1 MKYFV
6 VSLFV
11 MVRIFFFTYFCLLHK
26 DIEML
31 DHEGD
36 SLAPHILEGDSPTQQ
51 IHGEVV
57 LSTDTPSSSA
67 VGKIFKL
74 FSNDLMILL

>member
-1 MKYFV
+1 
-6 VSLFV
+6 
-11 MVRIFFFTYFCLLHK
+11 
-26 DIEML
+26 ML
-31 DHEGD
+31 NYEGD
-36 SLAPHILEGDSPTQQ
+36 SLVPHILEGDSPTSQ
-51 IHGEVV
+51 IHGAVV

>member
-1 MKYFV
+1 MGVDGFWVYF
-6 VSLFV
+6 
-11 MVRIFFFTYFCLLHK
+11 
-26 DIEML
+26 
-31 DHEGD
+31 
-36 SLAPHILEGDSPTQQ
+36 
-51 IHGEVV
+51 HGAVV

>member
-1 MKYFV
+1 
-6 VSLFV
+6 
-11 MVRIFFFTYFCLLHK
+11 
-26 DIEML
+26 ML

-36 SLAPHILEGDSPTQQ
+36 SLAPHILEGDSSTPQ

-67 VGKIFKL
+67 VGKIFNL

>member
-1 MKYFV
+1 
-6 VSLFV
+6 
-11 MVRIFFFTYFCLLHK
+11 
-26 DIEML
+26 ML
-31 DHEGD
+31 DHGGD
-36 SLAPHILEGDSPTQQ
+36 SLAPHILERDSPTPQ

-74 FSNDLMILL
+74 FSNDLMILLCFSRFLLIFCLNSID